1 MKYRAEIDG
10 LRALA
15 VIPVIFF
22 HAGFKMFSGGF
33 IGVDIFFVISGYLIT
48 TILIEDIEKNQ
59 FSILYFYERRARRIL
74 PILFFVMLICIPFAW
89 LWMLP
94 SHMKDFS
101 ESLLAMSFFASNILF
116 WKESGYFEAAAD
128 EKPLLHTWSLAV
140 EEQYYLLFPVFLI
153 FAWRFGRNKVFWM
166 IILMAI
172 ISLLISEWGWRNKEI
187 ANFYL
192 APTRAWELFA
202 GSISAFIIY
211 KKGVKKNNPLA
222 LLGLSAIIFSIFAY
236 DKSTPIPSVYALVP
250 VLGVMLLVLYADQE
264 TLVGKILSSK
274 VLVGVGLISYSAYLW
289 HQPLFAFARI
299 RFHDGPS
306 EIMMIALSIMS
317 IILAFFSWKYI
328 EKPFRNLNSNFFTQ
342 KKIFSLAII
351 GVFIFSFI
359 GLTGHFKN
367 GFKNRFVEVVDGD
380 VGHFLYHQYV
390 DKKYLDC
397 EPKKIAKSALSWD
410 GFLRCQ
416 QSAKGEFDWL
426 LLGDSH
432 AEHLFLGL
440 AEENPNINL
449 AYYIFGAPPY
459 LEQTQFKEI
468 FEVID
473 KTKTSKTIFLTMHY
487 VSRINNEKRFKE
499 GFSNTINFLKK
510 LGHRVILIGDI
521 PRYDVSP
528 ERCKYKKSIQAATNH
543 CSISFSDFKKQRDKY
558 EPILKELS
566 FRFKIPFFTIHEP
579 LCNDIGCSMVL
590 DKTILYRNSDHLNI
604 PGSILIGKFLSNK
617 IAEMY

>member
-22 HAGFKMFSGGF
+22 HAGFKIFSGGF

-89 LWMLP
+89 LWMTP
-94 SHMKDFS
+94 IHMKDFS
-101 ESLLAMSFFASNILF
+101 ESLVAMSFFASNILF
-116 WKESGYFEAAAD
+116 WKESGYFEATAD

-153 FAWRFGRNKVFWM
+153 LTWRFGKNKVFWM

-211 KKGVKKNNPLA
+211 KKGVKTNNLLA
-222 LLGLSAIIFSIFAY
+222 LLGLFAIIFSIFAY
-236 DKSTPIPSVYALVP
+236 DKSTPMPSVYALVP
-250 VLGVMLLVLYADQE
+250 VLGVVLLVLHADQK
-264 TLVGKILSSK
+264 TLVGKFLSSK
-274 VLVGVGLISYSAYLW
+274 ALVGVGLISYSAYLW

-299 RFHDGPS
+299 RLHNETS
-306 EIMMIALSIMS
+306 EVLMLALSIMS

-328 EKPFRNLNSNFFTQ
+328 EKPFRNLNSTFFTQ
-342 KKIFSLAII
+342 KKIFLLAII
-351 GVFIFSFI
+351 GVVIFSSF

-367 GFKNRFVEVVDGD
+367 GFKKRHVEVVDGD
-380 VGHFLYHQYV
+380 VGHFLFHQYV
-390 DKKYLDC
+390 EKKYLDC
-397 EPKKIAKSALSWD
+397 EPKKIANSALSWQ

-440 AEENPNINL
+440 AEENPEINL

-459 LEQTQFKEI
+459 LGQAQFKEI
-468 FEVID
+468 FEVIN
-473 KTKTSKTIFLTMHY
+473 KIRGSKTIFLTMNY
-487 VSRINNEKRFKE
+487 VKRVNDKKKFKE
-499 GFSNTINFLKK
+499 GFSGTINFLKK
-510 LGHRVILIGDI
+510 LGHKVILIGDI
-521 PRYDVSP
+521 PNYNVNP
-528 ERCKYKKSIQAATNH
+528 EICKYKKSIQAANNY
-543 CSISFSDFKKQRDKY
+543 CSISFSNFKKQRNIY

-566 FRFKIPFFTIHEP
+566 TRFEIPFLTIHEP
-579 LCNDIGCSMVL
+579 LCNDIGCSMIL
-590 DKTILYRNSDHLNI
+590 DTTILYRNSDHLNI

-617 IAEMY
+617 LAEMY